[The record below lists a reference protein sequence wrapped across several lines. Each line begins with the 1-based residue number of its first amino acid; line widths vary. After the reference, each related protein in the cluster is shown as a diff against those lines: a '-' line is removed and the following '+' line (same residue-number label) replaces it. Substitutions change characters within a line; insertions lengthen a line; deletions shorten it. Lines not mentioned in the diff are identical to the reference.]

1 MALSA
6 LYLDAG
12 ARSVLVDGGVIA
24 ALGPGARAPAGA
36 KVLDCRG
43 LSVRPGAVNAHT
55 HLYSGLAPLGLPA
68 PEPPPESFVQILERL
83 WWRLDRALDAESLC
97 VSAELYIAESL
108 LAGTTTLIDH
118 HESPCLIEGSLD
130 LLGDAA
136 HSLGCRLA
144 TGYGATDRNGGPEEG
159 RRGLEECRRF
169 ARENRRPLVRPLAAL
184 HASFTVSDETVKL
197 AAGLGLPMHVHV
209 AEDAADVADAKRRGF
224 AGPLERL
231 LELGALPHG
240 SILAH
245 GVHLTAEQVRAADEA
260 GLWLVQNPRSN
271 AGNRVGFARN
281 LDASRHVALG
291 TDGYPAEMALERAA
305 LAEEAQRA
313 GHPLGPE
320 LVAERARGAYALAS
334 ELFGARLEPEL
345 AVGVAADLAVFGDAD
360 KPRHVLV
367 AGELVVEDGKLT
379 RADLARIH
387 RNASAEA
394 PALWQRMKELR

>member
-12 ARSVLVDGGVIA
+12 ECSVLVDGGVIA
-24 ALGPGARAPAGA
+24 ALGPSARAPAGA
-36 KVLDCRG
+36 KRLDCRG
-43 LSVRPGAVNAHT
+43 LSIRPGAINAHT
-55 HLYSGLAPLGLPA
+55 HLYSGLAPLGMPA
-68 PEPPPESFVQILERL
+68 PEPPPENFVQILERL
-83 WWRLDRALDAESLC
+83 WWRLDRALDAESLY
-97 VSAELYIAESL
+97 VSAELYLAESL
-108 LAGTTTLIDH
+108 LAGTTALIDH
-118 HESPCLIEGSLD
+118 HESPSLIEGSLD

-169 ARENRRPLVRPLAAL
+169 ARDNHRPLVRPLAAL
-184 HASFTVSDETVKL
+184 HASFTVSDETVKR
-197 AAGLGLPMHVHV
+197 AAELGLPMHVHV

-231 LELGALPHG
+231 LALGALPRG

-245 GVHLTAEQVRAADEA
+245 GVFLSAEQVRAADEA

-271 AGNRVGFARN
+271 AGNRVGFAEN
-281 LDASRHVALG
+281 LDQSRHVALG
-291 TDGYPAEMALERAA
+291 TDGYPADMALEERA
-305 LAEEAQRA
+305 LAEEAERA
-313 GHPLGPE
+313 GHPLGAE
-320 LVAERARGAYALAS
+320 TVAARARGAYALAS
-334 ELFGARLEPEL
+334 ELFGTRFEPEL
-345 AVGVAADLAVFGDAD
+345 SLGAAADLAVWGDGE
-360 KPRHVLV
+360 KPRHVVV
-367 AGELVVEDGKLT
+367 AGELVVEDGQLT

-394 PALWQRMKELR
+394 PALWQRMRELP